1 MNAQKIRFALALPAG
16 ILVMAAFTSFFEN
29 FGKRFFEI
37 PQSMRD
43 AIALMQKADPGARD
57 AIAAAMH
64 DMPFGALIVVIAAWT
79 LGAALGAFAACRV
92 GGTNFVPLSIALAI
106 VSIAFVSINL
116 ILIPHPLWMIAVGV
130 LLPPIAAIAVGRL
143 ALQWMPRAA

>member
-64 DMPFGALIVVIAAWT
+64 TPSLPRPMTDTPVM
-79 LGAALGAFAACRV
+79 
-92 GGTNFVPLSIALAI
+92 
-106 VSIAFVSINL
+106 VST
-116 ILIPHPLWMIAVGV
+116 PHK
-130 LLPPIAAIAVGRL
+130 AIAKIYNNRHFHNRSL
-143 ALQWMPRAA
+143 LS